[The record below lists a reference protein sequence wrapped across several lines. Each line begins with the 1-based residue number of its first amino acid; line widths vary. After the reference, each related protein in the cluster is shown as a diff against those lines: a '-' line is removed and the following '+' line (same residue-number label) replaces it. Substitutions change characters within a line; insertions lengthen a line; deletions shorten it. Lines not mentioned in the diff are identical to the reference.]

1 MKNNIL
7 TDKGKN
13 LIEQG
18 YTKAQVR
25 EIEEGLA
32 QKLDISIYADKSF
45 MALQMRQIRLGLMEN
60 LPIEKYASIEY
71 DWFQMEEIRKGL
83 LNGVDVN
90 VYASKDIPYDK
101 MREIRRGL
109 EEDIDMLQYMMYP
122 ANMMTQIRKSLEL
135 RIDIIP
141 YIEAGYDIEQIE
153 VIREAHHKQ
162 IKIEEYVTT
171 DFIGPAIREIMLGL
185 EAMQNVKL
193 YARPDYTW
201 QQMREVRLGLK
212 NRIDVDVYNDSFY
225 NWKQMRQIRL
235 GLETGLDVTRYSSY
249 MYTAKEMS
257 KIRNRM
263 LLVDDGKNEMYIE
276 ESDDIVIRIS
286 ADEMKAQVKILHA
299 GRHYTRDDIVLEL
312 AEHGIC
318 EGINE
323 GSIKRLIT
331 HQGDDEYVTIAKGIA
346 PVDGRDG
353 WYEFYFDI
361 ENKRQQKLLP
371 DGSVDYQQ
379 QEWYQSTK
387 ANEKIAYY
395 HEATAGTNGK
405 TVTGKELLSKKG
417 KEKASLLLEGCTL
430 LEDNK
435 TYIADTAG
443 RVELKGDKLIVKDIL
458 ELEEVTLSTGNVDF
472 EGNVYIKGNVG
483 SGTVIKAAGD
493 IVIGGYVEAATIIAD
508 GDIEIRLGVNA
519 PEKGY
524 IEAKGNIAGKYF
536 ENAYVKAHKNLS
548 ANYILNSET
557 YCYGEITIDGSR
569 GTITGGKTY
578 ARKGLKSN
586 NLGNAMRMTTRVDV
600 GVNEEMLDELQA
612 IVVKIRNIKKELH
625 VLKQAYE
632 EINNKYS
639 VVEKNGLDVYKK
651 VEKSI
656 LAYENRL
663 TNLVYEKENLEG
675 IIEETKKSKIEV
687 KGVLYEGVR
696 IDINGSQWNSDELT
710 NVIIENKHMNVEVN
724 KGKK

>member
-171 DFIGPAIREIMLGL
+171 EFIGPAIREIMLGL

-331 HQGDDEYVTIAKGIA
+331 HKGDDEYVTVAKGIA

-417 KEKASLLLEGCTL
+417 KEKAALLLEGCTL

-443 RVELKGDKLIVKDIL
+443 RVELKGDKL
-458 ELEEVTLSTGNVDF
+458 
-472 EGNVYIKGNVG
+472 
-483 SGTVIKAAGD
+483 
-493 IVIGGYVEAATIIAD
+493 
-508 GDIEIRLGVNA
+508 
-519 PEKGY
+519 
-524 IEAKGNIAGKYF
+524 
-536 ENAYVKAHKNLS
+536 
-548 ANYILNSET
+548 
-557 YCYGEITIDGSR
+557 
-569 GTITGGKTY
+569 
-578 ARKGLKSN
+578 
-586 NLGNAMRMTTRVDV
+586 
-600 GVNEEMLDELQA
+600 
-612 IVVKIRNIKKELH
+612 
-625 VLKQAYE
+625 
-632 EINNKYS
+632 
-639 VVEKNGLDVYKK
+639 
-651 VEKSI
+651 
-656 LAYENRL
+656 
-663 TNLVYEKENLEG
+663 
-675 IIEETKKSKIEV
+675 
-687 KGVLYEGVR
+687 
-696 IDINGSQWNSDELT
+696 
-710 NVIIENKHMNVEVN
+710 
-724 KGKK
+724 